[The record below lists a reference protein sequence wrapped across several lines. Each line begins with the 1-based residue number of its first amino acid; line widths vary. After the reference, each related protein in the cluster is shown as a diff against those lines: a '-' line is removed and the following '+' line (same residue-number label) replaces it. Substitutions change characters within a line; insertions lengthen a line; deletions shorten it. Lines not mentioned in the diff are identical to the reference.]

1 MHLLV
6 PVFLAAAAFT
16 AIDPEAKSF
25 SYPYPVHV
33 FALQSQRQALQMA
46 YLDVAPEKANGRAV
60 VLLHGKNFSAAYW
73 ARTIAAL
80 TAAGFRVIAPD
91 QIGFGKSSKPQSYQ
105 FSFVALAA
113 HTAAL
118 LDKLGISRAAIVGH
132 SMGGMLAARFA
143 LLYPE
148 RTEKLVLVDPLGLED
163 YGAYLGARTVDDWF
177 AREKG
182 QTPEKLREYM
192 RKAYFDGVW
201 KEEYDELIRLP
212 AGWMLHRDYA
222 RVAWDAALTS
232 DMIVTQPVVQDLERL
247 TAPTLIIAG
256 ARDHTAVGRD
266 QVPATVAARM
276 GHVLEL
282 ARAAAKRIPAAKVVE
297 IPEAGHLPQVQDF
310 SRYKEALLGFLE
322 R

>member
-1 MHLLV
+1 MPLVLTLL
-6 PVFLAAAAFT
+6 LAAAAFT
-16 AIDPEAKSF
+16 PVDPEARNF
-25 SYPYPVHV
+25 PYPYPVHMFPV
-33 FALQSQRQALQMA
+33 QSQRQALQMA
-46 YLDVAPEKANGRAV
+46 YLDVAPEKPNGRSV

-80 TAAGFRVIAPD
+80 NAGGFRVIAPD

-113 HTAAL
+113 QTAAL
-118 LDKLGISRAAIVGH
+118 LDKLGIARAAIVGH

-143 LLYPE
+143 LLYPD
-148 RTEKLVLVDPLGLED
+148 RTERLVLVDPLGLED
-163 YGAYLGARTVDDWF
+163 YGAYLGARTVDDWY
-177 AREKG
+177 AREKT

-192 RKAYFDGVW
+192 RRAYFDGVW
-201 KEEYDELIRLP
+201 KEEYDDLLRLP

-232 DMIVTQPVVQDLERL
+232 DMIVTQPVVHDLERL
-247 TAPTLIIAG
+247 TVPTLIIVG

-266 QVPATVAARM
+266 QVPAPTAAKM

-282 ARAAAKRIPAAKVVE
+282 ARAAARRIPAAKVVE
-297 IPEAGHLPQVQDF
+297 IPEAGHLPQVEDF
-310 SRYKEALLGFLE
+310 SRYREALLGFL
-322 R
+322 